1 MSAVT
6 GIDEISRVM
15 FPIGFG
21 IFSVT
26 YWLYY
31 LNIRDVS
38 MSSFFNPKMF
48 NSKMM
53 DYYVIAFVSTGSARY
68 PLCQSCGLNLFGLFV
83 SQWHVYFFKIM
94 VKFSI
99 FIYV

>member
-38 MSSFFNPKMF
+38 MSSFFNPTMF
-48 NSKMM
+48 NSKLVE
-53 DYYVIAFVSTGSARY
+53 YYVIPFVSTGSARY
-68 PLCQSCGLNLFGLFV
+68 PLARPLDLTYLDSLSHNGMLTFLK
-83 SQWHVYFFKIM
+83 ST
-94 VKFSI
+94 
-99 FIYV
+99 